1 MVVIRQHKES
11 QKLIWL
17 CLTTLNLFLLL
28 IGGFAYYYNRT
39 NHLIDELTTKIE
51 QQNKTIEQQH
61 ATQSTLIAANQ
72 TIQSQLEQ
80 TLQVNINIE
89 EESNAQVSEL
99 TNQNQQLSE
108 NIKSLTSQLDE
119 LTKLNEQY
127 IAERSLSVVELETKY
142 KQLVKENETKT
153 TQLDTA
159 HNEVA
164 QERAE
169 VQRYYD
175 EINSHFYI
183 NDDLK
188 IKVMEE
194 KTANQHYWIAEV
206 VASKETPLKAEF
218 ADNTYGGTRE
228 PLSTMANRAR
238 AVLAINASGFYTD
251 TNKPMGSIVRDG
263 QLLQTDSHFTW
274 EVLST
279 TWRGDLN
286 FFQVNNQE
294 DAYAADINDSFAFGP
309 ILVRNGAATEIKD
322 TSRHPRTAIGQLD
335 DQRYVIVV
343 SEGRLE
349 NVEGL
354 TLTELQNIFLNLGCK
369 TAYNLDGGGSSTL
382 YFKGKILNIPSD
394 GKERAI
400 TDMIY
405 F

>member
-39 NHLIDELTTKIE
+39 NHLIDELTAKIE

-72 TIQSQLEQ
+72 TIQAQLEQ
-80 TLQVNINIE
+80 ALQVSVNIE
-89 EESNAQVSEL
+89 EESNAQVTEL

-127 IAERSLSVVELETKY
+127 MAERALSVVELETKY
-142 KQLVKENETKT
+142 KQLVKDNETKA

-218 ADNTYGGTRE
+218 ANNTYGGTRE
-228 PLSTMANRAR
+228 SLSTMANRAG

-263 QLLQTDSHFTW
+263 QLLQTDPHFTW

-279 TWRGDLN
+279 TWYGDLD

-309 ILVRNGAATEIKD
+309 ILVRNGTATEIKD

-335 DQRYVIVV
+335 DKRYVIVV
-343 SEGRLE
+343 AEGRLE
-349 NVEGL
+349 NAEGL

-382 YFKGKILNIPSD
+382 YFKGKILNTPSD

-400 TDMIY
+400 ADMIY

>member
-39 NHLIDELTTKIE
+39 NHLIDELTAKIE

-72 TIQSQLEQ
+72 TIQAQLEQ
-80 TLQVNINIE
+80 ALQVSVNIE
-89 EESNAQVSEL
+89 EESNAQVTEL

-127 IAERSLSVVELETKY
+127 MAERALSVVELETKY
-142 KQLVKENETKT
+142 KQLVKDNETKA

-218 ADNTYGGTRE
+218 ANNTYGGTRE
-228 PLSTMANRAR
+228 SLSTMANRVG

-263 QLLQTDSHFTW
+263 QLLQTDPHFTW

-279 TWRGDLN
+279 TWYGDLD

-309 ILVRNGAATEIKD
+309 ILVRNGTATEIKD

-335 DQRYVIVV
+335 DKRYVIVV
-343 SEGRLE
+343 AEGRLE
-349 NVEGL
+349 NAEGL

-382 YFKGKILNIPSD
+382 YFKGKILNTPSD

-400 TDMIY
+400 ADMIY

>member
-39 NHLIDELTTKIE
+39 NHLIDELTAKIE

-72 TIQSQLEQ
+72 TIQAQLEQ
-80 TLQVNINIE
+80 ALQVSVNIE
-89 EESNAQVSEL
+89 EESNAQVTEL

-127 IAERSLSVVELETKY
+127 MAERALSVVELETKY
-142 KQLVKENETKT
+142 KQLVKDNETKA

-194 KTANQHYWIAEV
+194 KKANQHYWIAEV

-218 ADNTYGGTRE
+218 ANNTYGGTRE
-228 PLSTMANRAR
+228 SLSTMANRAG

-263 QLLQTDSHFTW
+263 QLLQTDPHFTW

-279 TWRGDLN
+279 TWYGDLD

-309 ILVRNGAATEIKD
+309 ILVRNGTATEIKD

-335 DQRYVIVV
+335 DKRYVIVV
-343 SEGRLE
+343 AEGRLE
-349 NVEGL
+349 NAEGL

-382 YFKGKILNIPSD
+382 YFKGKILNTPSD

-400 TDMIY
+400 ADMIY

>member
-39 NHLIDELTTKIE
+39 NHLIDELTAKIE

-72 TIQSQLEQ
+72 TIQAQLEQ
-80 TLQVNINIE
+80 ALQVSVNIE
-89 EESNAQVSEL
+89 EESNAQVTEL

-127 IAERSLSVVELETKY
+127 MAERALSVVELETKY
-142 KQLVKENETKT
+142 KQLVKDNETKA

-159 HNEVA
+159 HSEVA

-218 ADNTYGGTRE
+218 ANNTYGGTRE
-228 PLSTMANRAR
+228 SLSTMANRAG

-263 QLLQTDSHFTW
+263 QLLQTDPHFTW

-279 TWRGDLN
+279 TWYGDLD

-335 DQRYVIVV
+335 DKRYVIVV
-343 SEGRLE
+343 AEGRLE
-349 NVEGL
+349 NAEGL

-382 YFKGKILNIPSD
+382 YFKGKILNTPSD

-400 TDMIY
+400 ADMIY

>member
-1 MVVIRQHKES
+1 MVVIRQHKEN

-28 IGGFAYYYNRT
+28 IGGFAYYYNRANT
-39 NHLIDELTTKIE
+39 TIDELNAKIE

-61 ATQSTLIAANQ
+61 AAQTTLITANQ
-72 TIQSQLEQ
+72 SIQSQLEQ
-80 TLQVNINIE
+80 ALQVSVNIE
-89 EESNAQVSEL
+89 EENNAEL
-99 TNQNQQLSE
+99 TELSSQNQQLTE
-108 NIKSLTSQLDE
+108 NIKSLTTQLDE

-127 IAERSLSVVELETKY
+127 VSERALSVVELESKY
-142 KQLVKENETKT
+142 RQLVADAEVKV

-159 HNEVA
+159 NTEIE
-164 QERAE
+164 QERAK
-169 VQRYYD
+169 VQSYYD

-183 NDDLK
+183 NNDLK

-194 KTANQHYWIAEV
+194 KTENQHYWVAEV
-206 VASKETPLKAEF
+206 VASKEAPLKSEF
-218 ADNTYGGTRE
+218 ASSTYGGTRE
-228 PLSTMANRAR
+228 TLSTMANRTGA
-238 AVLAINASGFYTD
+238 ALAINASGFYTE

-263 QLLQTDSHFTW
+263 QLLQTDPNFTW

-279 TWRGDLN
+279 TWYGDLN

-294 DAYAADINDSFAFGP
+294 DAYKADINDSFAFGP
-309 ILVRNGAATEIKD
+309 ILVRDGAATELKD

-335 DQRYVIVV
+335 DKRYVIVV
-343 SEGRLE
+343 AEGRLE
-349 NVEGL
+349 NAEGL
-354 TLTELQNIFLNLGCK
+354 TLSELQTIFLNLGCT
-369 TAYNLDGGGSSTL
+369 TAYNLDGGGSTSL
-382 YFKGKILNIPSD
+382 YFKGKLLNTPSD

>member
-1 MVVIRQHKES
+1 MVVIRQHKEN

-39 NHLIDELTTKIE
+39 SNLIDELTTKIE

-72 TIQSQLEQ
+72 SIQSQLEQ
-80 TLQVNINIE
+80 ALQVSVNIE
-89 EESNAQVSEL
+89 EESNAQVTEL
-99 TNQNQQLSE
+99 TNQNQQLTE

-119 LTKLNEQY
+119 LNKLNEQY
-127 IAERSLSVVELETKY
+127 MAERAMSVVELETKY
-142 KQLVKENETKT
+142 KQLVQDNETKA

-175 EINSHFYI
+175 EINAHFYI

-194 KTANQHYWIAEV
+194 KTDNQHYWIAEV
-206 VASKETPLKAEF
+206 VASKEAPLKADF
-218 ADNTYGGTRE
+218 ANNTYGGTRE
-228 PLSTMANRAR
+228 TLSTMANRAG

-263 QLLQTDSHFTW
+263 QLFQTDPNFTW

-279 TWRGDLN
+279 TWYGDLN
-286 FFQVNNQE
+286 FYQVNNQE

-309 ILVRNGAATEIKD
+309 ILVRNGEATEIKD

-335 DQRYVIVV
+335 DKRYVIVV
-343 SEGRLE
+343 AEGRLK
-349 NVEGL
+349 NAEGL

-382 YFKGKILNIPSD
+382 YFKGKILNTPSD

-400 TDMIY
+400 ADMIY

>member
-39 NHLIDELTTKIE
+39 NHLIDELTAKIE

-72 TIQSQLEQ
+72 TIQAQLEQ
-80 TLQVNINIE
+80 ALQVSVNIE
-89 EESNAQVSEL
+89 EESNAQVTEL

-127 IAERSLSVVELETKY
+127 MAERALSVVELETKY
-142 KQLVKENETKT
+142 KQLVKDNETKA

-218 ADNTYGGTRE
+218 ANNTYGGTRE
-228 PLSTMANRAR
+228 SLSTMANRAG
-238 AVLAINASGFYTD
+238 AVLALNASGFYTD

-263 QLLQTDSHFTW
+263 QLLQTDPHFTW

-279 TWRGDLN
+279 TWYGDLD

-309 ILVRNGAATEIKD
+309 ILVRNGTATEIKD

-335 DQRYVIVV
+335 DKRYVIVV
-343 SEGRLE
+343 AEGRLE
-349 NVEGL
+349 NAEGL

-382 YFKGKILNIPSD
+382 YFKGKILNTPSD

-400 TDMIY
+400 ADMIY